1 MKHLFATTALAT
13 ALALPAYAT
22 EPKPAEGNAIDK
34 AAEATEEAVSDTA
47 KAAENTAEDAAQA
60 VGNAAGTVAEK
71 TEQAIDA
78 AGQATAEAVDDM
90 KADSGTGMV
99 QKPSGAPMD
108 GYAYVEP
115 AQVTA
120 EELDGARVYDSKNE
134 WIGEISEIVLSPEGE
149 IETLV
154 VDVGGF
160 LGLGEKPVG
169 LNYETF
175 SLQREVEGEEI
186 RASVTATYEQLKDMP
201 EYES

>member
-1 MKHLFATTALAT
+1 MKHLFTTTALA
-13 ALALPAYAT
+13 LAITLPAYAT
-22 EPKPAEGNAIDK
+22 ETKPVAGNGIDN
-34 AAEATEEAVSDTA
+34 AAAATEEAVSDTA
-47 KAAENTAEDAAQA
+47 KAIENTAEDAAEA
-60 VGNAAGTVAEK
+60 TGNAAETVADETEK
-71 TEQAIDA
+71 AIDS
-78 AGQATAEAVDDM
+78 AGQATAEAVDEM
-90 KADSGTGMV
+90 KSETGMV
-99 QKPSGAPMD
+99 QQPTGAPMD
-108 GYAYVEP
+108 GFAYVEP

-134 WIGEISEIVLSPEGE
+134 WIGEVSEIVLTSDGK

-186 RASVTATYEQLKDMP
+186 RASVTATYEQLKEMP

>member
-1 MKHLFATTALAT
+1 MKHLFTTTALA
-13 ALALPAYAT
+13 LAITLPAYAT
-22 EPKPAEGNAIDK
+22 ETKPVEGNAIDN
-34 AAEATEEAVSDTA
+34 AAAATEEAVSDTA
-47 KAAENTAEDAAQA
+47 KAIENTAEDAAEA
-60 VGNAAGTVAEK
+60 TGNAAETVADETEK
-71 TEQAIDA
+71 AIDS
-78 AGQATAEAVDDM
+78 AGQATAEAVDEM
-90 KADSGTGMV
+90 KSDTGMV
-99 QKPSGAPMD
+99 QQPTGAPMD
-108 GYAYVEP
+108 GFAYVEP

-134 WIGEISEIVLSPEGE
+134 WIGEVSEIVLTSDGK

-186 RASVTATYEQLKDMP
+186 RASVTATYEQLKEMP
-201 EYES
+201 EYEG